1 MKIKYSI
8 LLIVCFTL
16 VGFRNPN
23 ESPLSSL
30 RMQYLTAL
38 RDYLNTLKVYEAF
51 LKVEEPTAK
60 ILAYQGALEAI
71 MTKTTSNIFKKM
83 SYLN

>member
-1 MKIKYSI
+1 
-8 LLIVCFTL
+8 
-16 VGFRNPN
+16 
-23 ESPLSSL
+23 
-30 RMQYLTAL
+30 MQYLTAL
-38 RDYLNTLKVYEAF
+38 RDYLNALKVYEAF